1 MINLIITLVT
11 TAVIYYLSYLW
22 LESWY
27 QAIAPAIIVGALVY
41 YFLARWIG
49 KKLEKIILEAYALL
63 ETLNQ
68 RKDLLQNKTRRNAVI
83 DEAIKKL
90 KEGYKLA
97 PWQFFVRS
105 QIDAHIGVLL
115 YRDKQDINAALPYL
129 ERSFKRHWL
138 AQAMLA
144 VAYMKK
150 HKPEK
155 MEETFELAVRLNK
168 KEDLLWNL
176 YAYCLNKIK
185 KRDKAIE
192 VLSRARKILP
202 DNQRLIDNLV
212 ALQNNKKMKMK
223 DYNEMWYQFH
233 LEKPPQQKQRVKYIR
248 R

>member
-1 MINLIITLVT
+1 MINLILSLAIAGV
-11 TAVIYYLSYLW
+11 VYVGSYYW

-27 QAIAPAIIVGALVY
+27 QALPPALLIGGIAY
-41 YFLARWIG
+41 YFLARRIG
-49 KKLEKIILEAYALL
+49 KKLEEIIKDAYKILEKLKH
-63 ETLNQ
+63 
-68 RKDLLQNKTRRNAVI
+68 RKDLTLNKARRNAII
-83 DEAIKKL
+83 DEAIEKL

-105 QIDAHIGVLL
+105 QIDAHIGILL
-115 YRDKQDINAALPYL
+115 YRDKQDLNEAIKYL
-129 ERSFKRHWL
+129 ERAFQRHWVAL
-138 AQAMLA
+138 AMLA

-202 DNQRLIDNLV
+202 ENQRLIDNLV
-212 ALQNNKKMKMK
+212 ALQNNKKMKMR
-223 DYNEMWYQFH
+223 DYNELWYQFH
-233 LEKPPQQKQRVKYIR
+233 LEKPPQQRQRVKYIR
-248 R
+248 K